1 MFYTCYV
8 SLFCIFFT
16 CGIFFFH
23 TPCAPDENK
32 TSVMQRLCCNFR
44 QINHKMIADSLPAMR
59 RFFNSGAT
67 FALSFRK
74 QQLKKFIAGVCKYE
88 QSLYAALQ
96 SDLGKNAEESRITET
111 GLVLT
116 EARYALRHLS
126 RWIEPERKKTNLL
139 NLPSSSYVIPE
150 PLGVVLIIGPW
161 NFPVQLLLNPLVGAI
176 AAGNCAVLKASEYAP
191 AVSAVIKKMI
201 EELFPP
207 EFILF
212 VEGEG
217 AAVVPDMVNHFRFDH
232 IFFTGSTPTG
242 KKIYQMAA
250 EQLIPVT
257 LELGGKC
264 PCIVEEDA
272 NLKVAARRIVQ
283 TKFANAGQLCV
294 APDYLLVHE
303 EVKEKLLTLLIQ
315 TIRRFFSD
323 DPSSDYNYGHII
335 NEKHFDR
342 LVAYLKDGE
351 IVYGGKHDRNKLYI
365 EPTILESVALSAPV
379 MNEEIFGPVL
389 PVIPFRRF
397 EEAKEIV
404 LRHPDPLALNL
415 FTSSSHKEARW
426 LQEVPSGAA
435 CINTAAWHVT
445 SHYLPFGGRGN
456 SGIGR
461 YHGRES
467 FLTFSNRKAVL
478 KMPTWFDPGIKYPSY
493 KGKLR
498 LFKWVSG

>member
-1 MFYTCYV
+1 
-8 SLFCIFFT
+8 
-16 CGIFFFH
+16 
-23 TPCAPDENK
+23 
-32 TSVMQRLCCNFR
+32 MQCLCRNFR
-44 QINHKMIADSLPAMR
+44 QINHKMTADSLGALR

-67 FALSFRK
+67 FPLSFRK
-74 QQLKKFIAGVCKYE
+74 LQLKKFMTGVCKYE
-88 QSLYAALQ
+88 QQLYAALQ
-96 SDLGKNAEESRITET
+96 SDLGKNAEESWITET
-111 GLVLT
+111 GLVLN
-116 EARYALRHLS
+116 EIRYALRHLKE
-126 RWIEPERKKTNLL
+126 WMQPERKKTNLL
-139 NLPSSSYVIPE
+139 NLPSSSYVIAE

-161 NFPVQLLLNPLVGAI
+161 NFPVQLLLSPLVGAI
-176 AAGNCAVLKASEYAP
+176 AAGNCVVLKPSEYAP

-207 EFILF
+207 EYILF

-217 AAVVPDMVNHFRFDH
+217 AVVVPDMLKRFRFDH
-232 IFFTGSTPTG
+232 IFFTGSTSTG

-250 EQLIPVT
+250 EQLTPIT

-283 TKFANAGQLCV
+283 AKFANAGQLCV

-303 EVKEKLLTLLIQ
+303 AVKEKLLPLLQQ

-323 DPSSDYNYGHII
+323 NPSADYNYGHIV

-342 LVAYLKDGE
+342 LVAYLKDGK
-351 IVYGGKHDRNKLYI
+351 IVYGGNHDRNKLYI
-365 EPTILESVALSAPV
+365 EPTILEHVALNAPV
-379 MNEEIFGPVL
+379 MHEEIFGPVL
-389 PVIPFRRF
+389 PVIPFRTF

-415 FTSSSHKEARW
+415 FTSSSKKEARW
-426 LQEVPSGAA
+426 LQAVPSGAA

-445 SHYLPFGGRGN
+445 SHYLPFGGRGT

-467 FLTFSNRKAVL
+467 FLTFSNCKAVL

-493 KGKLR
+493 KGKLW
-498 LFKWVSG
+498 LFKWISG